1 MATLAVS
8 VTEFARSL
16 SDFLNQVQ
24 YCGLVLDIERG
35 KRVVARVVPVAAV
48 DGFPLDRLDAMLA
61 QGPQLA
67 TADRASMAEDIRQMR
82 AQSSKARSRTDPWG
96 S

>member
-1 MATLAVS
+1 MATLAIS
-8 VTEFARSL
+8 VTEFARGL

-24 YCGLVLDIERG
+24 YRGQVLDIKRG
-35 KRVVARVVPVAAV
+35 KRVVARVAPVAAV

-67 TADRASMAEDIRQMR
+67 AGDRASMADDTRQVR
-82 AQSSKARSRTDPWG
+82 AQLNKARGRTDPWV

>member
-24 YCGLVLDIERG
+24 YRGQVLDIERG
-35 KRVVARVVPVAAV
+35 KRVVARVTPVAAV
-48 DGFPLDRLDAMLA
+48 DGFPLDRIDALLA

-67 TADRASMAEDIRQMR
+67 AADRAGMADDVRRVR
-82 AQSSKARSRTDPWG
+82 AQLSHSRGRTDPWV

>member
-24 YCGLVLDIERG
+24 YRGQVLDIERG
-35 KRVVARVVPVAAV
+35 KRVVARVAPVAAV
-48 DGFPLDRLDAMLA
+48 EGFPLDRLDALLA

-67 TADRASMAEDIRQMR
+67 TAERASMADDTRQVR
-82 AQSSKARSRTDPWG
+82 TQLGKARGRSDPWG

>member
-67 TADRASMAEDIRQMR
+67 TADRASMAEDTRQMR
-82 AQSSKARSRTDPWG
+82 AQSSKARSRTGPWG

>member
-8 VTEFARSL
+8 VTEFARRL

-24 YCGLVLDIERG
+24 YRGQVLDIERG
-35 KRVVARVVPVAAV
+35 KRVVARVAPVGAV

-61 QGPQLA
+61 QGPQLTA
-67 TADRASMAEDIRQMR
+67 ADRAGMADDTRKLRAQMR
-82 AQSSKARSRTDPWG
+82 KARSRTDPWG